1 MQYRFKRCIF
11 CGSIVTKL
19 PEICQVSMKKPVI
32 QIFMSIPRTFFSG
45 KSLHKINESSYNL
58 TSETLYKNCSI
69 SRRYAPDGS
78 LLRGTANCLGYIN
91 ISTSEL
97 GVFNQ
102 NSKANIGFDNNF
114 GVSRRLAD

>member
-11 CGSIVTKL
+11 CGFIVTKL
-19 PEICQVSMKKPVI
+19 PEICQVLMKSPII

-69 SRRYAPDGS
+69 SRRCAPDGS
-78 LLRGTANCLGYIN
+78 LLRGTTNCLGYIN
-91 ISTSEL
+91 ISASEL

-102 NSKANIGFDNNF
+102 NSKDNIGFDNDF
-114 GVSRRLAD
+114 GVSRRLVD